1 MGFLVDTLAS
11 APPATW
17 AQMMQYYQP
26 TPTHDP
32 NSILATGTP
41 PSAPTVDIPGIGK
54 VQFHTSGQGQI
65 YATRLNPDGTSTA
78 FGPGTA
84 DPNGP
89 IAQGTMANDG
99 TFKQLFDALKYPAAG
114 ALAGYALSS
123 MVGAGAAGATG
134 ASSAGYAE
142 GWSGAAGVADPTMA
156 AGAASGLSAVTGGMA
171 APGTTASTLA
181 NGLGTAANLGNLAQ
195 GIGGLVAGNKLA
207 NAASTAAANADP
219 FASQRGQYA
228 APLATAISNQTTN
241 PMGTYGSTFAQAAEA
256 PININQQYATAA
268 STASPVSSFAKT
280 YSDQLNQL
288 MANPTAVLPTTP
300 GYEAAMQAVQRS
312 GAAQGYTGSGNMQTA
327 LATAIGGQF
336 YQQQLADL
344 QSLTN
349 MGTASSQQGVA
360 NLAGLNTAQMNAQ
373 QTRTANLSGLVNT
386 SMGGTQTNVGNLMT
400 ASGANFNNAPAAAQI
415 GQTGTTNAMGAYAGG
430 LNSIVQG
437 GVGLINSAGASAQ
450 PWAGG
455 GSM

>member
-1 MGFLVDTLAS
+1 MGFLADTLAS

-26 TPTHDP
+26 TPTYDP

-54 VQFHTSGQGQI
+54 VQFHTSGQGQT

-156 AGAASGLSAVTGGMA
+156 AGGAAPVVESSFNAGGAPETLSAAQAAGGLSSTVSTAAS
-171 APGTTASTLA
+171 
-181 NGLGTAANLGNLAQ
+181 GLGTAASLGNIVQGLGTAVVGSNVSKSAQ
-195 GIGGLVAGNKLA
+195 T
-207 NAASTAAANADP
+207 NAAMADP
-219 FASQRGQYA
+219 FAGQNAQYQ
-228 APLATAISNQTTN
+228 PLLA
-241 PMGTYGSTFAQAAEA
+241 GSVAKSV
-256 PININQQYATAA
+256 N
-268 STASPVSSFAKT
+268 SPVTDYASIYGK
-280 YSDQLNQL
+280 QLNDL
-288 MANPTAVLPTTP
+288 MTNPTAVLPTTP
-300 GYEAAMQAVQRS
+300 GYEAAIQAIERS
-312 GAAQGYTGSGNMQTA
+312 GAAQGYTGSGNMVTA
-327 LATAIGGQF
+327 LATGIGGQF

-344 QSLTN
+344 QSIIN
-349 MGTASSQQGVA
+349 MGTAANSQNTTQITQLAGGNWNPGTGANIAQTGAVDKAGATLGGLNGIVQGV
-360 NLAGLNTAQMNAQ
+360 T
-373 QTRTANLSGLVNT
+373 GLVNNYGT
-386 SMGGTQTNVGNLMT
+386 TTAPVSSTQTT
-400 ASGANFNNAPAAAQI
+400 
-415 GQTGTTNAMGAYAGG
+415 
-430 LNSIVQG
+430 
-437 GVGLINSAGASAQ
+437 SAWS
-450 PWAGG
+450 
-455 GSM
+455 